1 MRPTCAS
8 QRSQPL
14 GVNGKMINAG
24 MLAMVTMTSG
34 MSARP
39 TISARED
46 PSWLGGMMLG
56 GLIMTGPSELETSVD
71 ASRLPVRKLL
81 RKRQRSLRWVGN
93 EPPDTSA

>member
-14 GVNGKMINAG
+14 RVNGNMINAG

-56 GLIMTGPSELETSVD
+56 GLIMAGPSELESSVD
-71 ASRLPVRKLL
+71 ISKLPRAKTVAEETTVVALGWQRTPDAS
-81 RKRQRSLRWVGN
+81 
-93 EPPDTSA
+93 A